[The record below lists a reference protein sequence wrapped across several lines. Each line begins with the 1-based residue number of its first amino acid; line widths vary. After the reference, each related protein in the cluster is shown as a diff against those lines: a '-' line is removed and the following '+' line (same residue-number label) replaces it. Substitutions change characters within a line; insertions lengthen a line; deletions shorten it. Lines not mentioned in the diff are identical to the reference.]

1 MDGYTLRTRKNED
14 LIPYLQM
21 HHSCSL
27 QSLSDVL
34 AWQYNYTKHVTVIIT
49 LPVSNLKTR
58 SEMKTRFGIP
68 GFRVSI
74 NSRLCQMRWHHKAI
88 LKMTSLWLSCDLFTI
103 YRADT
108 KWWSDLVFQVLEL
121 ILTSNFIRCISISK
135 WLYKW
140 HNLDGHVAWL
150 QFINQIQN
158 KDQILYL

>member
-1 MDGYTLRTRKNED
+1 MDGYTLQTRKNED

-58 SEMKTRFGIP
+58 YEMKTRFGIS

-140 HNLDGHVAWL
+140 HDLDGNVAWL
-150 QFINQIQN
+150 QFIN
-158 KDQILYL
+158 